1 MVNFSLDFRARA
13 AYTKRMKYNYDTLRE
28 EAARLGIKPRE
39 LLLQVAARG
48 GKYSPVSPSGNYDMP
63 PQPALTKAEMVKQL
77 PLDIPSAIN
86 MTKADLE
93 KLCSLLT

>member
-1 MVNFSLDFRARA
+1 M
-13 AYTKRMKYNYDTLRE
+13 MNYDTLRE

-48 GKYSPVSPSGNYDMP
+48 GKYSPTSPRGDYDLP
-63 PQPALTKAEMVKQL
+63 PQPALTKAQLVAQL
-77 PLDIPSAIN
+77 PIDIPSAIN

-93 KLCSLLT
+93 KLVKWMA